1 VGKIR
6 AKMPQKCP
14 IGIGV
19 FLLLIFSLCTF
30 TPKSGRAQTPSTPI
44 EAVVKLCVSFV
55 HTYDKDDPA
64 MSYFYKNFDAFYNSN
79 TSTIQD
85 NAYSVGDE
93 KARFVFEK
101 CMADHGLPLGPA
113 K

>member
-1 VGKIR
+1 
-6 AKMPQKCP
+6 
-14 IGIGV
+14 
-19 FLLLIFSLCTF
+19 
-30 TPKSGRAQTPSTPI
+30 
-44 EAVVKLCVSFV
+44 
-55 HTYDKDDPA
+55 

-85 NAYSVGDE
+85 NTYSVGDE